1 MCSMCE
7 VNNQTMSIYVLVC
20 YTLSLLFSTGNYLI
34 SHIDKSSVY
43 CWLALGILRVV
54 HLYGGHVLRQ
64 AKQGF
69 YIAKASDRGRY
80 LVISYARWR
89 QVLHIP
95 TDIELSYRLLLSL
108 HSIRAVSVYPSL
120 INSCIRLSSLLIRFQ
135 IFNLYANLSAFLNR
149 NVKKL

>member
-1 MCSMCE
+1 MGDTTTMRSVCE

-20 YTLSLLFSTGNYLI
+20 YTLSLLFSTGNYHI

-89 QVLHIP
+89 
-95 TDIELSYRLLLSL
+95 
-108 HSIRAVSVYPSL
+108 
-120 INSCIRLSSLLIRFQ
+120 
-135 IFNLYANLSAFLNR
+135 
-149 NVKKL
+149 